1 MKKTKKEIVGYEY
14 NNSVPNFTSVQL
26 QMESYGEGQY
36 EKNAQPSIERNYLSY
51 SVHYVESG
59 AGYIQYDD
67 GEVKKVQRGDLF
79 FLIAS
84 HTIKY
89 YPDDNH
95 PWKYSWFVFTGTNIP
110 ALLSKLNVSAENP
123 VIHVKNR
130 AKVARLFAE
139 NLQDCANFPKFAEI
153 ICKAKLYGVFSLLL
167 QESSLLPEVHRT
179 IEPSHVLKAQ
189 EFIEKNYQRTDL
201 SLSVVAEHCNLNKAY
216 LSRLFMKTVGLPM
229 SNYITS
235 LRIHKAKLL
244 FDEGETSVKKVA
256 YMVGFD
262 CPYYFSRVFKSL
274 NQPPPC
280 TPSMYIEQVQS
291 KKNAENAKNGEKK
304 SMD

>member
-1 MKKTKKEIVGYEY
+1 MMKKKETEIFE
-14 NNSVPNFTSVQL
+14 NNFSVPNFTSVQL
-26 QMESYGEGQY
+26 QMESYGEGMY
-36 EKNAQPSIERNYLSY
+36 EKNREPSVEKNYLSY

-59 AGYIQYDD
+59 IGYIQYDD
-67 GEVKKVQRGDLF
+67 GEVKKLQRGDLF

-84 HTIKY
+84 HTIRY
-89 YPDDNH
+89 YPDKKN

-110 ALLSKLNVSAENP
+110 ALLSKLSVSAENP

-130 AKVARLFAE
+130 AKIGKLFTD
-139 NLQDCANFPKFAEI
+139 NLQECAKFPKFAEI
-153 ICKAKLYGVFSLLL
+153 ICKAKLYGVFSALL
-167 QESSLLPEVHRT
+167 QESSLSSEIKTAV
-179 IEPSHVLKAQ
+179 EPSHILKAQ
-189 EFIEKNYQRTDL
+189 EFIECNYQRVDL
-201 SLSVVAEHCNLNKAY
+201 SLSLVAEHCNLNKAY
-216 LSRLFMKTVGLPM
+216 LSRLFMKTVGVPM
-229 SNYITS
+229 SNYIMS

-280 TPSMYIEQVQS
+280 TPSMYIEQVR
-291 KKNAENAKNGEKK
+291 EKK
-304 SMD
+304 KVLETSNENEK